1 VKEKN
6 PNLSVKVLGAAAFTG
21 PGKKPQDR
29 KRANMSHRA
38 FFQSFA
44 FMVSPFLERIRLFY
58 TIPVNLSLIFEEL
71 SMIR

>member
-44 FMVSPFLERIRLFY
+44 FIVPPFLERIKLFY
-58 TIPVNLSLIFEEL
+58 PISVNLSLPFEEL
-71 SMIR
+71 NRVG